1 MKKIY
6 LFYTLIVVFFLTTCS
21 SNDDNLTGNSNTF
34 PIDNTTPDSA
44 VTGFEYQVQISS
56 PNTADKTID
65 DTISINVEFKSNTG
79 NIVHYIEIRIY
90 NKLDQTEIYK
100 KPSNTHV
107 DDASG
112 LYDFSDNFILSAN
125 NGVSSNTDWV
135 LEARVW
141 INDENDVTK
150 TLEFHV
156 Q

>member
-21 SNDDNLTGNSNTF
+21 SNDDNSTGNSNTF

-44 VTGFEYQVQISS
+44 VTGFYQVQISS

-65 DTISINVEFKSNTG
+65 DAISINVEFKSNTG

-112 LYDFSDNFILSAN
+112 LYNFNDNFILSAN

-141 INDENDVTK
+141 INDENDVIK